1 VDLGVGGLLLGP
13 VFASESHGHDTVDYF
28 RVDPRLGDEDDLIGL
43 CDACHRRG
51 LRVLPDGVFN
61 HVARSFPAFAD
72 VLARRAESRDA
83 GWFRLSLELPGS
95 PAGALGVVA
104 GHQATVDARPTG
116 LRVTLP
122 PLGWTVLGAGLTLP
136 VTSRRGR

>member
-13 VFASESHGHDTVDYF
+13 VSASESHGYDTADYF

-51 LRVLPDGVFN
+51 LRVFLDGVLN

-72 VLARRAESRDA
+72 VLARRAESGTRGGSA
-83 GWFRLSLELPGS
+83 FPWSCPAPPRGPWASWRATRRRSTPG
-95 PAGALGVVA
+95 
-104 GHQATVDARPTG
+104 RPG
-116 LRVTLP
+116 C
-122 PLGWTVLGAGLTLP
+122 A
-136 VTSRRGR
+136 